1 MTQFESLTLEAEP
14 QKTILHVV
22 AVDLKR
28 LGRVAD
34 VAPAKG
40 EPVEKKM
47 EFQVIGQ
54 KTLLPKSI

>member
-1 MTQFESLTLEAEP
+1 
-14 QKTILHVV
+14 
-22 AVDLKR
+22 LKR